1 MASRSLFLARRHQ
14 GQKQV
19 VVLQQLA
26 VESNGGSSSARQSRS
41 VSAARTYPSA
51 SPARR
56 AKNGIPSSDGATQR
70 SSKHG
75 HPSPRSTGA
84 ASVGWRASV
93 DGGDSGVEATAG
105 DLAVATTELLIGI
118 HPLCF
123 RRSGRAVE
131 VDGSPLPFGVLRWQ
145 ALDGVGS
152 FPAPPSLLP
161 LFSPQHN
168 ANGSSRRQLWMWRP
182 RTSDDGR
189 RRSLPASDVQQQGL
203 PQQPWPLAPSF
214 SLGVTKGRSRS
225 SYYSS

>member
-1 MASRSLFLARRHQ
+1 MEPLAKQLWMWRPRTSDDGRRRSLPASDVQQQGLPQQPWPLAPSFSL
-14 GQKQV
+14 G
-19 VVLQQLA
+19 
-26 VESNGGSSSARQSRS
+26 
-41 VSAARTYPSA
+41 VSAARTCPSA

-131 VDGSPLPFGVLRWQ
+131 VDGSPLLFGVL
-145 ALDGVGS
+145 
-152 FPAPPSLLP
+152 
-161 LFSPQHN
+161 
-168 ANGSSRRQLWMWRP
+168 
-182 RTSDDGR
+182 
-189 RRSLPASDVQQQGL
+189 
-203 PQQPWPLAPSF
+203 
-214 SLGVTKGRSRS
+214 
-225 SYYSS
+225 